1 MTKGFTLIEI
11 LVGVAII
18 TILISVTMASAN
30 KASACG
36 FFFPCDDTQQE
47 PNAVEESNKIAQ
59 DVFKAIPVPQ
69 LQTSSERK
77 NVAKRAEMFNNE
89 EKISYIYLVS
99 YGKVMSFF
107 TVQGKVSSLRS
118 YMTPTQKMVY
128 GNGDNC
134 SEADQ
139 WGQSDDSA
147 DCYVT
152 DAPDIDGTYGE
163 NVEGIFFF
171 TTEGAYVEWKGE
183 YMMSDQPLKLATQPE
198 LIREIK

>member
-1 MTKGFTLIEI
+1 MKKGFTLIEF
-11 LVGVAII
+11 LVVIAII
-18 TILISVTMASAN
+18 GILAAVVMEGRPA

-36 FFFPCDDTQQE
+36 FWVPCGNSASQT
-47 PNAVEESNKIAQ
+47 SNEITKNIA
-59 DVFKAIPVPQ
+59 KAIPVPN

-99 YGKVMSFF
+99 YGKVMAFY

-118 YMTPTQKMVY
+118 YMTPTEQIVDRY
-128 GNGDNC
+128 GNPCTNL
-134 SEADQ
+134 SN
-139 WGQSDDSA
+139 SDDWCGSTGT
-147 DCYVT
+147 YT
-152 DAPDIDGTYGE
+152 ISAPDIDGTYGE

-183 YMMSDQPLKLATQPE
+183 YMMSDQPLKLTTQPE
-198 LIREIK
+198 LVREIK

>member
-1 MTKGFTLIEI
+1 MKKGFTLIEI
-11 LVGVAII
+11 LVVIAII
-18 TILISVTMASAN
+18 GILIGTFVRNAN
-30 KASACG
+30 ACG
-36 FFFPCDDTQQE
+36 FWTPCDSASTEAIDITT
-47 PNAVEESNKIAQ
+47 KIAQ
-59 DVFKAIPVPQ
+59 NIPVPQ
-69 LQTSSERK
+69 LTTSSERK

-118 YMTPTQKMVY
+118 YMTPIEQITDTY
-128 GNGDNC
+128 GNPCKPG
-134 SEADQ
+134 
-139 WGQSDDSA
+139 SA
-147 DCYVT
+147 DDWCGASTFVIS
-152 DAPDIDGTYGE
+152 APDIDGTYGE

-183 YMMSDQPLKLATQPE
+183 YMMSDQPLKLTTQPE

>member
-1 MTKGFTLIEI
+1 MKKGFTLIELLVVMAIVGII
-11 LVGVAII
+11 LGVLLSG
-18 TILISVTMASAN
+18 TSN
-30 KASACG
+30 ASACG
-36 FFFPCDDTQQE
+36 WFTPCADTTQNE
-47 PNAVEESNKIAQ
+47 VEQSNKITT
-59 DVFKAIPVPQ
+59 DVAKAIPVPQ
-69 LQTSSERK
+69 LTTSSERK

-118 YMTPTQKMVY
+118 YMTPTDKMVF

-134 SEADQ
+134 DQ
-139 WGQSDDSA
+139 RDEWGSSSDSA
-147 DCYVT
+147 DCYVVS
-152 DAPDIDGTYGE
+152 APDIDGTYGE

-183 YMMSDQPLKLATQPE
+183 YMMSDQPLKLTTQPE
-198 LIREIK
+198 LVREIK